1 MESLTTLINEPALLG
16 WIVLI
21 CASVGTY
28 LWRGLGVLL
37 SGKISQDGPLFR
49 WITCVTYAMVAALVV
64 RIIVLPVGALS
75 QVSLTYRLIAVGA
88 ALVVMVARK
97 NALVPAL
104 TTGTL
109 LMVIFGVVE
118 GLI

>member
-1 MESLTTLINEPALLG
+1 MELLSTLTNQPALWAWMILG
-16 WIVLI
+16 L
-21 CASVGTY
+21 ASLGTY

-37 SGKISQDGPLFR
+37 SGKISQEGPLFR

-75 QVSLTYRLIAVGA
+75 QVSLLYRVIAVGA
-88 ALVVMVARK
+88 ALAVMMARK

-104 TTGTL
+104 TTGTVL
-109 LMVIFGVVE
+109 IVIFGWLE
-118 GLI
+118 GLR

>member
-1 MESLTTLINEPALLG
+1 MDLFYRLAHQPELWGWVILVLASL
-16 WIVLI
+16 
-21 CASVGTY
+21 GTY

-75 QVSLTYRLIAVGA
+75 QVSLIYRVIAVGA
-88 ALVVMVARK
+88 ALAVMVARK
-97 NALVPAL
+97 KALVPAL
-104 TTGTL
+104 TTGTIL
-109 LMVIFGVVE
+109 IVIFGWLE
-118 GLI
+118 GLR